1 MKQIL
6 VFILLLFSI
15 SGFSQ
20 TSSKPNVII
29 IYFDDMGYGDIEPF
43 GMTGIHTPN
52 FNRLAA
58 EGLRLTNYNT
68 VQAVCTASRAALLTG
83 TYTNRLGLA
92 GALLPGAKVALNPE
106 EQTIASLLKDNG
118 YKTAMLGKWHL
129 GNNPPYFPMNFG
141 FDSFYGLPYSHDIW
155 PIDYAGK
162 LITDPANWRGT
173 WPPLPVIEGDK
184 EIATINTLAEQA
196 QWTPTLTEKA
206 VAYIKSNKK
215 NPFFLYL
222 AHPMPHVP
230 LAVSEKFKGKSKLGL
245 FGDVMMEL
253 DWSLGQVL
261 ETLDKENLSK
271 NTILIVMSDNGPWL
285 NFGNHAGS
293 AAGFKEGKGT
303 AFEGGTRVPFLIR
316 WPQKIKAGYVTGE
329 LMTNMDVLP
338 TISAMTGSM
347 LPKKKIDGLN
357 FMPLL
362 LSKTEN
368 GPRESFYY
376 YYNQNSLK
384 AVRYKH
390 WKLVL
395 SHTSQSYENEKP
407 GKDGFPGKIAQIEVR
422 QALYN
427 LAHDPGEKVD
437 LQELYPEVV
446 AEIMKLV
453 ETARED
459 LGDDLTK
466 REGNNRRKA
475 AVVE

>member
-1 MKQIL
+1 MKEVL
-6 VFILLLFSI
+6 VLLALLLSS

-20 TSSKPNVII
+20 TSKPNVII

-43 GMTGIHTPN
+43 GMTGVHTPN

-92 GALLPGAKVALNPE
+92 GALLPGAKTALNPD

-129 GNNPPYFPMNFG
+129 GNRPPYFPMNFG

-173 WPPLPVIEGDK
+173 WPPLPVIEGEK
-184 EIATINTLAEQA
+184 EISTIKTLEEQA

-230 LAVSEKFKGKSKLGL
+230 LAASEKFKGKSQLGL
-245 FGDVMMEL
+245 FGDVMIEL
-253 DWSLGQVL
+253 DWSLGRVL
-261 ETLDKENLSK
+261 ETLDKENLAK
-271 NTILIVMSDNGPWL
+271 NTILIVTSDNGPWL
-285 NFGNHAGS
+285 NFGDHAGS
-293 AAGFKEGKGT
+293 AGGFKEGKGT

-316 WPQKIKAGYVTGE
+316 WPEKIKAGYVTGE
-329 LMTNMDVLP
+329 LMTNMDILP
-338 TISAMTGSM
+338 TISAMTGSA
-347 LPKKKIDGLN
+347 LPEKRIDGLN

-395 SHTSQSYENEKP
+395 PHTSASYENEKP
-407 GKDGFPGKIAQIEVR
+407 GKDGFPGKIGQIEVK
-422 QALYN
+422 QALYD
-427 LAHDPGEKVD
+427 LARDPGERVD
-437 LQELYPEVV
+437 LQDLYPEVV